1 MFFTPSRPTL
11 SHPVASLNR
20 ALLALLFLILPLI
33 LPLAMRPVTLTPV
46 LPARRQAASA
56 PPAGLT
62 TADWHAVRRLIAPS
76 GYHPVAAADGFNAVN
91 PRQGWYISFAPNGSV
106 GLQPDQ
112 SVAWRWGLRLTAIG
126 YSAPQALTHPTH
138 LSASGPEVHYTW
150 SDELT
155 EWWVNRPDGLEQG
168 FTLTRRPAGYD
179 GHSPL
184 RLWLAPQ
191 GDLQPVLAEDAVH
204 FVDGAGHPV
213 LHYHTLRAWDA
224 TGRAVAGRIELHNG
238 QLTLTL
244 DDAAA
249 SYPLTIDPTVQT
261 AYLKAAN
268 AGASDEFAFAV
279 ATSGDTIVVGAR
291 FEDSGNP
298 ANPNDNSAQ
307 DTGAIYVFTR
317 SGASWTQQAYLK
329 AAIRDPGD
337 DFGFAVAIDG
347 DTIVVGA
354 SGEESGTGDPND
366 NSRTDSGAA
375 YVFVRNGNSWSQQ
388 AYLKP
393 GNPDVSDLAG
403 RSVAISGNTIVVGAY
418 NEDSNGSS
426 PNDNS
431 ASNAGAAY
439 VFVRN
444 GTSWSQQAYLKAT
457 NAGTGDEF
465 GRSVAIVGDT
475 IVVGAPYED
484 SASAADP
491 GNNSFTDA
499 GAAYVFT
506 RSGSNWT
513 QRAYLKAGNVTP
525 GAEFGYAVAL
535 DGNSL
540 VIGAPGENGTG
551 AAYVFTGSG
560 PSWTPQA
567 SFTAANADNLDYFGA
582 FVALSGDILAVGA
595 PGEDSASASMPNDN
609 SRTDSG
615 AAYVFTRS
623 GSSWT
628 QRAYLKADNAGADDL
643 FGTSVAIAG
652 NTLVV
657 GAPYEDNST
666 TPNESATNAGAAY
679 VFLSDDIQPGV
690 TVEQAAGQADPATAG
705 PIRFT
710 ASFSEPINAGTFT
723 ADDVILGGT
732 AGGPLS
738 ASITPID
745 ASTFTITVSGM
756 RSAGTVTAS
765 IPAGAVTDP
774 LGNPNTAST
783 SNDNTVTY
791 APPPPAILSVTVEQ
805 AAGQADP
812 ATDGPIQ
819 FTASFSAPINAST
832 FTADDVTLGGTAG
845 GPLSASI
852 TPIDASTFTI
862 AVSGMRSAGTVTASI
877 PASAVTDPLGN
888 PNTASTSNDNTVTY
902 APPSPSVPVTVTVEQ
917 AAGQA
922 DPATA
927 GPILF
932 IASFSAPIN
941 ADTFTANDV
950 TLGGTAGGPL
960 SASITPIDA
969 STFAIA
975 VSGMRSG
982 GTVTAS
988 IPAGAVTDPL
998 GTPNSASTSNDN
1010 VVRFEYRVLLPL
1022 IVR

>member
-1 MFFTPSRPTL
+1 VFFTPSRLTL
-11 SHPVASLNR
+11 SHPVAPLNR
-20 ALLALLFLILPLI
+20 ALLALLFLILALI
-33 LPLAMRPVTLTPV
+33 LPLATRPVTLTPV
-46 LPARRQAASA
+46 LPARRQAAST

-76 GYHPVAAADGFNAVN
+76 GYHPVAAADGFNAAN
-91 PRQGWYISFAPNGSV
+91 PRQGWRISFAPDGSV

-112 SVAWRWGLRLTAIG
+112 SAAWRWGLRLAAVG
-126 YSAPQALTHPTH
+126 YRTPQALTHPTH

-155 EWWVNRPDGLEQG
+155 EWWVNRPTGLEQG
-168 FTLTRRPAGYD
+168 FTLARRPAGYD

-184 RLWLAPQ
+184 RLWLAPH

-224 TGRAVAGRIELHNG
+224 TGRAVAGRIELHDG

-317 SGASWTQQAYLK
+317 NGASWTQQAYLK

-375 YVFVRNGNSWSQQ
+375 YVFVRNGTSWSQQ

-444 GTSWSQQAYLKAT
+444 GTSWSQQAYLKAA
-457 NAGTGDEF
+457 NAGAGDEF

-484 SASAADP
+484 SSSAANP
-491 GNNSFTDA
+491 GNDSFTDA

-506 RSGSNWT
+506 RSGSSWT
-513 QRAYLKAGNVTP
+513 QRAYLKAGTVTP

-540 VIGAPGENGTG
+540 VVGAPGEGGTG
-551 AAYVFTGSG
+551 AAYVVTGSG
-560 PSWTPQA
+560 PNWSQQGFLRA
-567 SFTAANADNLDYFGA
+567 DNAGNLDYFGA
-582 FVALSGDILAVGA
+582 FVAISGDILAVGA
-595 PGEDSASASMPNDN
+595 PGEDSASASTPSDN
-609 SRTDSG
+609 SRPDSG

-657 GAPYEDNST
+657 GAPYEDSSST
-666 TPNESATNAGAAY
+666 TPNESAPNAGAAY

-705 PIRFT
+705 PILFT
-710 ASFSEPINAGTFT
+710 ASFSEPINASSFTADDVILGGTAGGPLSASITPINPSTFTIAVSGMRSAGTVTASIPAGAVTDLQGNPNTASTSNDNTVTYEPPPPPALSVTVEQAAGQADPATAGPILFTASFSAPINASSFTADDVILGGTAGGPLSASITPINPSTFTIAVSGMRSAGTVTASIPAGAVTDLQGNPNTASTSNDNTVTYEPPPPPALSVTVEQAAGQADPATAGPILFTASFSAPINASSFT

-745 ASTFTITVSGM
+745 ASTFTI
-756 RSAGTVTAS
+756 
-765 IPAGAVTDP
+765 
-774 LGNPNTAST
+774 
-783 SNDNTVTY
+783 
-791 APPPPAILSVTVEQ
+791 
-805 AAGQADP
+805 
-812 ATDGPIQ
+812 
-819 FTASFSAPINAST
+819 
-832 FTADDVTLGGTAG
+832 
-845 GPLSASI
+845 
-852 TPIDASTFTI
+852 
-862 AVSGMRSAGTVTASI
+862 
-877 PASAVTDPLGN
+877 
-888 PNTASTSNDNTVTY
+888 
-902 APPSPSVPVTVTVEQ
+902 
-917 AAGQA
+917 
-922 DPATA
+922 
-927 GPILF
+927 
-932 IASFSAPIN
+932 
-941 ADTFTANDV
+941 
-950 TLGGTAGGPL
+950 
-960 SASITPIDA
+960 
-969 STFAIA
+969 A

-988 IPAGAVTDPL
+988 IPAGAVTDLL

-1022 IVR
+1022 VVR